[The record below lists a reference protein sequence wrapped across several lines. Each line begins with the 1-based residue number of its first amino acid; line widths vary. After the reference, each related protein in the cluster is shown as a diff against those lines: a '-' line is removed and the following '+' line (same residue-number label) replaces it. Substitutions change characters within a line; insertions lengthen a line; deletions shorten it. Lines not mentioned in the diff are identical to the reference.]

1 MLLAMRLKSV
11 FWIIAFFATIFF
23 GVECG
28 FAANDSPS
36 SIAGVAELSESSKQE
51 FKQAEV
57 QFDFGVR
64 YLKAKR
70 YEKAVESFESAIQLL
85 KGNKLSSKAFNN
97 LGTAYY
103 YLQKNEK
110 SLEAYQGA
118 IHLDPEC
125 ATANFNLGRLMSN
138 LKKYEESIEA
148 YQKFLKV
155 SPGHI
160 KTADAYLEMGKAA
173 DLMKDG
179 RSSIIFTR
187 EAKQTFLESGDHKN
201 VAKAKDKLL
210 EFYEKYEYNS
220 EDFAFS
226 PLSPTEKIFSPI
238 ISFFQFLISFV
249 VFI

>member
-1 MLLAMRLKSV
+1 MRLKSI
-11 FWIIAFFATIFF
+11 FWIIPFFATIFF
-23 GVECG
+23 GIEFG
-28 FAANDSPS
+28 FAANDSHS
-36 SIAGVAELSESSKQE
+36 ASVSVANVSKSSKQE
-51 FKQAEV
+51 LNQAEA
-57 QFDFGVR
+57 QFDVGVK

-70 YEKAVESFESAIQLL
+70 YEKAAESFKSVIRLL
-85 KGNKLSSKAFNN
+85 KGSKVSSKAFNN

-103 YLQKNEK
+103 HLQNNEK
-110 SLEAYQGA
+110 ALEAYQGA

-125 ATANFNLGRLMSN
+125 ATANFNLGRLLSN

-148 YQKFLKV
+148 YQKFLRI

-160 KTADAYLEMGKAA
+160 KTADAYLEMGKTA

-201 VAKAKDKLL
+201 VVKAKDKLL
-210 EFYEKYEYNS
+210 EFYEKYEYKS

-226 PLSPTEKIFSPI
+226 PQSPTEKIFSPI

>member
-1 MLLAMRLKSV
+1 MRLKSI
-11 FWIIAFFATIFF
+11 FWIITFFATIFF

-28 FAANDSPS
+28 FAANDSHSP
-36 SIAGVAELSESSKQE
+36 IEGAAELSKSSKQE
-51 FKQAEV
+51 LKQAEA
-57 QFDFGVR
+57 QFDFGIR

-70 YEKAVESFESAIQLL
+70 YKKAVESFESVIKLL

-103 YLQKNEK
+103 HLQNNEK
-110 SLEAYQGA
+110 ALEAYQGA

-125 ATANFNLGRLMSN
+125 ATANFNLGRLLSK

-160 KTADAYLEMGKAA
+160 KTADAYLEMGRTA
-173 DLMKDG
+173 DLMKNG
-179 RSSIIFTR
+179 RNSIIFTR
-187 EAKQTFLESGDHKN
+187 EAKQIFLESGDQKN
-201 VAKAKDKLL
+201 VTKAKDMLL
-210 EFYEKYEYNS
+210 EFYEKYEYKS
-220 EDFAFS
+220 EDFAYS
-226 PLSPTEKIFSPI
+226 PQSPTEKIFSPI